1 MRLATITN
9 LAYGATV
16 LLTLASGTTMLLAS
30 GAQDH
35 ERTAVAQRERLDQ
48 ASADLGREALVL
60 SEHARQYAI
69 TGHAAD
75 LDTYNREFVR
85 LRADESR
92 IRRLG
97 DAGAGIDEIEAVRD
111 AMRLAETLHGEQQA
125 AIAARRSGE
134 EAQARAILFGAPYER
149 QLDRV
154 EVLVDRFQD
163 RLNRRTDAD
172 VASATSV
179 ARLWRTTSEIVLVVT
194 GLLFIFVLAFI
205 IRLRVL
211 RPVVRL
217 SDVVTRL
224 AAQDYAAEMP
234 ATEQIDEIGDMAQA
248 IRIFRENGLERQRLE
263 EEAKGDRARR
273 DLLSRMMQRLQGADT
288 MRDLTEV
295 VQRFVPA
302 IVPGMSGILYLH
314 DRQRNAMVERCRWKL
329 SQHSRSEFTPMA
341 CWALRRGS
349 SHRPAGAMIDVPCDH
364 LDRIDG
370 AIPDS
375 ICLPLIAQRE
385 ALGLLYFEPITGEPD
400 EKPATPE
407 TYMQML
413 AENISLAVASL
424 WLRDALRE
432 MAMAD
437 PLTGLANR
445 RQLDTMLDLL
455 LGESERGGQTVSAV
469 MLDVDHFKRFN
480 DMFGHDA
487 GDLVLREVGAV
498 LRDAVQDGGLAF
510 RYGGEEFLLVLP
522 AVGTA
527 GAVELA
533 EQVRRRI
540 GALQLVYDGRALG
553 PVTASIGIANTPE
566 HIEGGRLV
574 RAADAALLKAK
585 QNGRDQVI
593 VAERDGEEEAAA

>member
-1 MRLATITN
+1 MRLATIIN

-30 GAQDH
+30 NALDR
-35 ERTAVAQRERLDQ
+35 ERAAVAQREQLDR
-48 ASADLGREALVL
+48 ASADLGKDALVL
-60 SEHARQYAI
+60 SEHARQYII

-75 LDTYNREFVR
+75 LEAYDREFAR

-92 IRRLG
+92 IRKLG
-97 DAGAGIDEIEAVRD
+97 DAGAGVDEIGAVLD
-111 AMRLAETLHGEQQA
+111 AMRLAETLHDEQRT
-125 AIAARRSGE
+125 AIDAQRSGNE
-134 EAQARAILFGAPYER
+134 TQARAIVFGAPYER

-154 EVLVDRFQD
+154 EEQVDRFQD
-163 RLNRRTDAD
+163 RLNRRIDAD
-172 VASATSV
+172 VGQATGI
-179 ARLWRTTSEIVLVVT
+179 ARLWRTTSAIVLVAT
-194 GLLFIFVLAFI
+194 GLLFVFVLAFV

-234 ATEQIDEIGDMAQA
+234 ATDQIDEIGDMAHA
-248 IRIFRENGLERQRLE
+248 IRVFRENGLERQRLE
-263 EEAKGDRARR
+263 EEAKDDRATR

-295 VQRFVPA
+295 VQRFVPE
-302 IVPGMSGILYLH
+302 IVQGMSGILYLH
-314 DRQRNAMVERCRWKL
+314 DRHRNAMVERCRWKL
-329 SQHSRSEFTPMA
+329 PRHSRSEFTPIA

-349 SHRPAGAMIDVPCDH
+349 SHRPEGAMIDVPCDH
-364 LDRIDG
+364 LDRIPG
-370 AIPDS
+370 AIVNS

-385 ALGLLYFEPITGEPD
+385 ALGLLYFEPIADAGERS
-400 EKPATPE
+400 ATPE

-424 WLRDALRE
+424 RLRDALRE

-455 LGESERGGQTVSAV
+455 LAESERSGQTVSAV

-498 LRDAVQDGGLAF
+498 LRDAVHDGGLAF

-522 AVGTA
+522 AVGTS
-527 GAVELA
+527 GAIDLA
-533 EQVRRRI
+533 EQIRQRI
-540 GALQLVYDGRALG
+540 AALHLVHDGRPLG
-553 PVTASIGIANTPE
+553 AVTASIGVANTPD
-566 HIEGGRLV
+566 HVAGGRLV
-574 RAADAALLKAK
+574 RAADAALLHAK
-585 QNGRDQVI
+585 QHGRDRVI
-593 VAERDGEEEAAA
+593 VAVRDGEEEDAA

>member
-9 LAYGATV
+9 LAYGATL

-30 GAQDH
+30 NAQDH
-35 ERTAVAQRERLDQ
+35 ERTVVAQRERLDQ
-48 ASADLGREALVL
+48 ASADLAKEAFAL
-60 SEHARQYAI
+60 SEHARQYVI

-75 LDTYNREFVR
+75 LETYNREFAR
-85 LRADESR
+85 LRADEAR

-97 DAGAGIDEIEAVRD
+97 DAGARVDEIEAVRG
-111 AMRLAETLHGEQQA
+111 AMRLAETLHGEQRA
-125 AIAARRSGE
+125 AIDAHRSGDE
-134 EAQARAILFGAPYER
+134 VRARAILFGAPYER

-163 RLNRRTDAD
+163 RLNRRIDAD
-172 VASATSV
+172 VAQATGF

-234 ATEQIDEIGDMAQA
+234 VTEQIDEIGDMHQA

-263 EEAKGDRARR
+263 EEAKGDRVTR

-295 VQRFVPA
+295 VQRFVPE

-329 SQHSRSEFTPMA
+329 PQHSRSEFTPMA
-341 CWALRRGS
+341 CWALRRGA
-349 SHRPAGAMIDVPCDH
+349 SHRPEGAMIDVPCDH
-364 LDRIDG
+364 LDRIEG
-370 AIPDS
+370 MVIDS
-375 ICLPLIAQRE
+375 LCLPLIAQRE
-385 ALGLLYFEPITGEPD
+385 ALGLLYFEPVADAPAEG
-400 EKPATPE
+400 PATPE

-424 WLRDALRE
+424 RLRDALRE

-455 LGESERGGQTVSAV
+455 LAESERSDQTVSAV

-498 LRDAVQDGGLAF
+498 LRDAVHDGGLAF

-527 GAVELA
+527 GAVDLA
-533 EQVRRRI
+533 EQVRQRI
-540 GALQLVYDGRALG
+540 AALHLAYDGRALG
-553 PVTASIGIANTPE
+553 AITASIGVANTPT
-566 HIEGGRLV
+566 HVAGGRLV
-574 RAADAALLKAK
+574 RAADAALLQAK
-585 QNGRDQVI
+585 QSGRDRVI
-593 VAERDGEEEAAA
+593 VAAREGEAEAAA